1 MPAFS
6 ITSRQGGPARAMQAG
21 HGRLQRISRISR
33 PFYNTKTFTAPQQRE
48 SIPAIGRKLAAQVWA
63 ADWIFCSL
71 MGAAIRHEIPLRCD
85 TKNQPA

>member
-1 MPAFS
+1 
-6 ITSRQGGPARAMQAG
+6 
-21 HGRLQRISRISR
+21 L
-33 PFYNTKTFTAPQQRE
+33 YNAKTFTAPQQRE
-48 SIPAIGRKLAAQVWA
+48 SIPAIGRKLAAQVSA